1 MSLIPRVLVAIAGAA
16 AVAAAEPIPSVIA
29 VPPPPPTALE
39 TAVLRRGALAIT
51 SRVDVGTLA
60 RPNATG
66 IEVSAVVVRFPD
78 EQELPV
84 RGVRVAVV
92 SRLEAERPAPRV
104 YVDLDECDGLVKG
117 LATMLAKADEWRLK
131 PVDRS
136 DVSYTTRGGLGV
148 SFIQGAKLQHGA
160 IRVGEASAA
169 TFTVS
174 LEELSQFRD
183 LLAAAAANLNQP

>member
-1 MSLIPRVLVAIAGAA
+1 MNLFARVLVALAGAA
-16 AVAAAEPIPSVIA
+16 SLAAAEPVPSVIA

-39 TAVLRRGALAIT
+39 AAVLRRGALAIT
-51 SRVDVGTLA
+51 TRVDVGTLA

-104 YVDLDECDGLVKG
+104 YVDLDECDGLAKG
-117 LATMLAKADEWRLK
+117 FATMLARADEWRLK
-131 PVDRS
+131 PVNRS
-136 DVSYTTRGGLGV
+136 EVSYTTRGGLGV
-148 SFIQGAKLQHGA
+148 SFIQGAKLQHGT
-160 IRVGEASAA
+160 IRVGDAPAG
-169 TFTVS
+169 TFAVS
-174 LEELSQFRD
+174 LEELWQLRD
-183 LLAAAAANLNQP
+183 LIAAAATNLNQP